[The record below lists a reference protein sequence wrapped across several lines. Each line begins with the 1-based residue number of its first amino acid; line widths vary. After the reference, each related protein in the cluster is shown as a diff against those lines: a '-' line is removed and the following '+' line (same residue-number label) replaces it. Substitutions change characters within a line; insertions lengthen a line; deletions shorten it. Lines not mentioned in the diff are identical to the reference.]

1 MNRKQQ
7 KAGGEAAEM
16 FDCFCQGLGPQAT
29 RLLKEFAPGE
39 VTEHFRL
46 ARVEF
51 LKGVRSLIDRRIA
64 ELSKDKSKR
73 GAKVAVE

>member
-7 KAGGEAAEM
+7 KEGGETAEM

-29 RLLKEFAPGE
+29 HLLKELAPGE
-39 VTEHFRL
+39 AMEHFKL